1 MSMKPVFMKIKESRG
16 FPQGTRIWSSTA
28 RLQRHEKNKPFREMP
43 DVTPGDPKIERYCA
57 WGWSNTTVVSVN
69 CFGSSIDHSTF
80 RRVSCSRAYAGIR
93 SYLFNADFRGRLT
106 CLFPT
111 QFLLRR
117 GRFSPVFWASERRGL
132 GVV

>member
-1 MSMKPVFMKIKESRG
+1 MAIAVVHDTYLKTALAAM
-16 FPQGTRIWSSTA
+16 A
-28 RLQRHEKNKPFREMP
+28 RLGGDVGERDFRAR
-43 DVTPGDPKIERYCA
+43 GDL
-57 WGWSNTTVVSVN
+57 T
-69 CFGSSIDHSTF
+69 
-80 RRVSCSRAYAGIR
+80 
-93 SYLFNADFRGRLT
+93 ADFRGRLT